1 MAHENDMRRL
11 AILLE
16 HWVEHNK
23 SHSGDFKKWAD
34 RAKQM
39 GREDISEC
47 ILGAVEHMDR
57 ANESLLDALS
67 KAGKVE
73 S

>member
-1 MAHENDMRRL
+1 MAHENDMRKL
-11 AILLE
+11 EILLE

-39 GREDISEC
+39 GREDISES
-47 ILGAVEHMDR
+47 ILGAVEQMDR

-67 KAGKVE
+67 KAGKEE